1 MADIAGIGSS
11 STSQLDLLVD
21 AYKRTQQPKLT
32 QLNTRKGQ
40 LETHRNFFNT
50 LNSRMNSLIS
60 LLDKFTASNG
70 EANFYSKRVISSDAS
85 IITAG
90 ASKDAQLSNYT
101 AKVER
106 LASNDILISQRLN
119 LNTAFGEDAGEKTVQ
134 FLING
139 ETKSI
144 NVTFDG
150 TETNEQSMRKIA
162 NAINNTEDIGIT
174 AAFVKDSSTTG
185 RMSFNSKNSGAESSI
200 DFSDSSVWAKI
211 GLNRIDLGAGTNSRT
226 LSSDNNA
233 GYKVS
238 NFNDL
243 DAKFEINGISV
254 TRSSN
259 TFDDVIDG
267 ITFTLVKAQE
277 PGAAAI
283 TLKSEVNVKAVEEF
297 IKPLLTA
304 FNELLN
310 LATQNRDIRRGDSAV
325 SGLVNTLR
333 DIVSSNLVPDAEDGA
348 AKFLSDLGIKVES
361 NGNLTLNNT
370 TKLKELLETS
380 PEQVAK
386 VFIGENAFVARLE
399 QAVER
404 FKGEDGLI
412 KARTSSL
419 NQQIE
424 LAKKRTEE
432 LQNRI
437 DQQANNLRR
446 QYTAYLKSLFQAES
460 QYSLLGTLDTQALNR
475 GYNALL

>member
-1 MADIAGIGSS
+1 MADISSIGSG

-21 AYKRTQQPKLT
+21 AYRRTQQPKIT
-32 QLNTRKGQ
+32 QLNTRKSQ
-40 LETHRNFFNT
+40 LETQRNFFNT

-60 LLDKFTASNG
+60 LLDKFTASDA
-70 EANFYSKRVISSDAS
+70 ESKFYSKSVVSSDAS
-85 IITAG
+85 IITAS
-90 ASKDAQLSNYT
+90 ASKDAQLSNYS

-106 LASNDILISQRLN
+106 LASNDLLISQRLN
-119 LNTAFGEDAGEKTVQ
+119 LNSVFGEEAGETSIE
-134 FLING
+134 FIING
-139 ETKSI
+139 ETKSV

-150 TETNEQSMRKIA
+150 TETNEQAMRKIA

-185 RMSFNSKNSGAESSI
+185 RMSFSSKNSGAENSI
-200 DFSDSSVWAKI
+200 DFNDSTLFAKL
-211 GLNRIDLGAGTNSRT
+211 GLDRADLGAGTDNRT
-226 LSSDNNA
+226 LANDSGA

-238 NFNDL
+238 NLNEL

-254 TRSSN
+254 TRGSN
-259 TFDDVIDG
+259 TFSDVIDG
-267 ITFTLVKAQE
+267 ITFTLLKVQE
-277 PGAAAI
+277 SDATAI
-283 TLKSEVNVKAVEEF
+283 SLKSEVNTKAVEEF

-325 SGLVNTLR
+325 SGLVSTLR
-333 DIVSSNLVPDAEDGA
+333 DIVSSNLVPDAEDGV
-348 AKFLSDLGIKVES
+348 AKFLSDLGIKIES

-370 TKLKELLETS
+370 TKLKELLESS

-386 VFIGENAFVARLE
+386 IFIGENAFVARLE
-399 QAVER
+399 QAIER

-437 DQQANNLRR
+437 EQQANNLRR
-446 QYTAYLKSLFQAES
+446 QYTTYLKSLFQAES
-460 QYSLLGTLDTQALNR
+460 QYSLLGTLNTQILNK